1 MSEPKIIKYV
11 TDSTGEEL
19 WVQPV
24 SPFTFRGIRARAYER
39 YPDPDDAP
47 YERPMPNAALP
58 GEMIPGRENPEWLK
72 AAQVQ
77 ARLRTDV
84 ISEALIIL
92 ACDATPNKDVLIKK
106 YANQLNIIRQLAKT
120 PPDEWEATLLHCILL
135 GKNEPGYISEI
146 ASDELPLTQD
156 EVVEGVGRFFRLQ
169 LQRPSAVKLVG

>member
-72 AAQVQ
+72 AAQIQ
-77 ARLRTDV
+77 ARLRTDA

-92 ACDATPNKDVLIKK
+92 ACDATPNKSALVSK
-106 YANQLNIIRQLAKT
+106 YANQRATLSKYVAM
-120 PPDEWEATLLHCILL
+120 PDDKWESTLLHCILL

-156 EVVEGVGRFFRLQ
+156 EVVEGVAAFFRPT
-169 LQRPSAVKLVG
+169 LQRQAAVKLAG